1 MKPVNQKENR
11 VTKVFRAAKA
21 PQKLWLSAIAIALS
35 LSMAFA
41 ACGGSGDSSATA
53 SSGGPLVGAGSTL
66 VAPLV
71 SKWQPDFADKSD
83 VTVTYGAIGSGG
95 GIDQITNR
103 TVDFGAS
110 DAPLTPDQFSAAKGV
125 EQIPWALSGTVP
137 SYNLSGVSNHLK
149 LSGDVLADI
158 FLGKITSWDD
168 PAITKL
174 NPGADLPSTKITPV
188 FRSDGS
194 GDTYAFTNYLSSV
207 SPDFESQVGVSTQ
220 VKFPTGT
227 GAEKN
232 DGVAAAI
239 SQTDGAIGYLGLAYV
254 LSNHLNSAAVENS
267 AGNFPVPGV
276 DSVKAAAAAVSKI
289 QSDNSI
295 PLIDLPASAKDA
307 YPISTY
313 TYIIVPLKS
322 EKADQLK
329 KFIAFAIGPG
339 QEFGPD
345 LDFAPLPSQVVAAD
359 RKAIAMVGG

>member
-1 MKPVNQKENR
+1 
-11 VTKVFRAAKA
+11 VTKRLK
-21 PQKLWLSAIAIALS
+21 WLGGIALALTIS
-35 LSMAFA
+35 IAVA
-41 ACGGSGDSSATA
+41 ACGSSNDSSSGSGGSS
-53 SSGGPLVGAGSTL
+53 GPLVGAGSTL

-71 SKWQPDFADKSD
+71 SKWQPDFSDKSGI
-83 VTVTYGAIGSGG
+83 TVTYGAIGSGG
-95 GIDQITNR
+95 GIDQITSR

-137 SYNLSGVSNHLK
+137 SYNVSGVSDHLK
-149 LSGDVLADI
+149 LSGPVLADI
-158 FLGKITSWDD
+158 FLGNVTSWND
-168 PAITKL
+168 PAIAKL
-174 NPGADLPSTKITPV
+174 NPGANLPSTKITPV
-188 FRSDGS
+188 YRSDGS

-207 SPDFESQVGVSTQ
+207 SPEFKSKVGVSTQ

-232 DGVAAAI
+232 DGVAAAV

-254 LSNHLNSAAVENS
+254 LTNDLNAAEVQNS

-276 DSVKAAAAAVSKI
+276 DSVKAAAAAVNKI

-313 TYIIVPLKS
+313 TYVIVPLKS
-322 EKADQLK
+322 DKADEMK
-329 KFIAFAIGPG
+329 KFITYAIGPG
-339 QEFGPD
+339 QQFGPD
-345 LDFAPLPSQVVAAD
+345 LDFAPLPAQVVAAD
-359 RKAIAMVGG
+359 KKAIAKIGG

>member
-1 MKPVNQKENR
+1 
-11 VTKVFRAAKA
+11 VTK
-21 PQKLWLSAIAIALS
+21 KLLSAIALALT
-35 LSMAFA
+35 LSVAVA
-41 ACGGSGDSSATA
+41 ACGSSSSDNSS
-53 SSGGPLVGAGSTL
+53 SSGSSSGPLVGAGSTL

-71 SKWQPDFADKSD
+71 SKWQPDFSDKSGI
-83 VTVTYGAIGSGG
+83 TVTYGAIGSGG
-95 GIDQITNR
+95 GIDSITAR

-110 DAPLTPDQFSAAKGV
+110 DAPLTSDQFSAAKSV

-137 SYNLSGVSNHLK
+137 SYNVSGVSNHLK
-149 LSGDVLADI
+149 LSGPVLADI
-158 FLGKITSWDD
+158 FLGKITTWND
-168 PAITKL
+168 PAIAKL
-174 NPGADLPSTKITPV
+174 NSGVSLPSTKITPV
-188 FRSDGS
+188 YRSDGS

-207 SPDFESQVGVSTQ
+207 SPEFKSKVGVSTQ

-254 LSNHLNSAAVENS
+254 LSNDLNSAAVENS
-267 AGNFPVPGV
+267 AGNFPEPGV

-295 PLIDLPASAKDA
+295 PLINLPASAKDA

-322 EKADQLK
+322 DKADELK
-329 KFIAFAIGPG
+329 KFITYAIGPG

-359 RKAIAMVGG
+359 KKAIAKIGS

>member
-1 MKPVNQKENR
+1 M
-11 VTKVFRAAKA
+11 TKKV
-21 PQKLWLSAIAIALS
+21 LSAIALALTLSIAV
-35 LSMAFA
+35 A
-41 ACGGSGDSSATA
+41 ACGSSSDDSS
-53 SSGGPLVGAGSTL
+53 SSGSSSGPLVGAGSTL

-71 SKWQPDFADKSD
+71 SKWQPDFSDKSGI
-83 VTVTYGAIGSGG
+83 TVTYGAIGSGG
-95 GIDQITNR
+95 GIDQITQR

-110 DAPLTPDQFSAAKGV
+110 DAPLTTDQFSAAKGV

-137 SYNLSGVSNHLK
+137 SYNVSGVGDHLK
-149 LSGDVLADI
+149 LSGEVLADI
-158 FLGKITSWDD
+158 FLGNISSWDD

-174 NPGADLPSTKITPV
+174 NPGENLPSTKITPV
-188 FRSDGS
+188 YRSDGS

-207 SPDFESQVGVSTQ
+207 SPEFKSKVGVSTE

-254 LSNHLNSAAVENS
+254 LSNDLNAATVENS

-295 PLIDLPASAKDA
+295 PLINLPASAKDA

-313 TYIIVPLKS
+313 TYIIAPTS
-322 EKADQLK
+322 SDKADELK
-329 KFIAFAIGPG
+329 KFITYAIGPG

-345 LDFAPLPSQVVAAD
+345 LDFAPLPAQVVAAD
-359 RKAIAMVGG
+359 KKAIAKIGG